1 MYRSVQRVRYPP
13 FDHEN
18 SDPVEIPLVEVL
30 LESDNPPP
38 PNLRIGNDSSWII
51 EWREETEGDS
61 SLPKINTE
69 VTTET
74 LPFLMRTRNG
84 WYIDPDPLHSTARK
98 MIFPGVLVLVVAL
111 MLHALE
117 PALISIAIIPDFI
130 FTPISIGPLDY
141 PLMILI
147 AFPIFIIPILL
158 RVVANIMDIRRQNE
172 YIADPLS
179 SPEVEISN
187 ISVDGAEI
195 SKISFP
201 EGITA
206 TRARVQVGVAVP
218 KRDVLLEAIGR
229 SKDGQPAPGMST
241 GLPERRISTADEHG
255 TGVGESVPMP
265 VSRGRLL
272 LLEPMRVQDF
282 GPWTDVVD
290 ESFILLGPSNQW
302 PGNIYS
308 AMIAIHWEIVIEASK
323 NDGTRMKWVRPIN
336 IEAPNNVV
344 SIDKLPV
351 RSGRVES

>member
-30 LESDNPPP
+30 LESENPPP
-38 PNLRIGNDSSWII
+38 PNLRIGNDSNWII

-69 VTTET
+69 VTTKT

-84 WYIDPDPLHSTARK
+84 WYIEPDPLHSTARK

-282 GPWTDVVD
+282 GPWTDVVE

-323 NDGTRMKWVRPIN
+323 SDGTRMKWVRPIN

>member
-30 LESDNPPP
+30 LESENPPP

-282 GPWTDVVD
+282 GPWTDVVE

-323 NDGTRMKWVRPIN
+323 SDGTRMKWVRPIN

>member
-1 MYRSVQRVRYPP
+1 
-13 FDHEN
+13 
-18 SDPVEIPLVEVL
+18 
-30 LESDNPPP
+30 
-38 PNLRIGNDSSWII
+38 
-51 EWREETEGDS
+51 
-61 SLPKINTE
+61 
-69 VTTET
+69 
-74 LPFLMRTRNG
+74 
-84 WYIDPDPLHSTARK
+84 
-98 MIFPGVLVLVVAL
+98 
-111 MLHALE
+111 
-117 PALISIAIIPDFI
+117 
-130 FTPISIGPLDY
+130 
-141 PLMILI
+141 
-147 AFPIFIIPILL
+147 
-158 RVVANIMDIRRQNE
+158 
-172 YIADPLS
+172 
-179 SPEVEISN
+179 
-187 ISVDGAEI
+187 
-195 SKISFP
+195 
-201 EGITA
+201 
-206 TRARVQVGVAVP
+206 
-218 KRDVLLEAIGR
+218 RDVLWEAIGR

-323 NDGTRMKWVRPIN
+323 SDGTRMKWVRPIN

>member
-18 SDPVEIPLVEVL
+18 IDPVEIPLVEVL
-30 LESDNPPP
+30 LESETPPP

-51 EWREETEGDS
+51 EWREVLEGDTA
-61 SLPKINTE
+61 LPKINTE

-74 LPFLMRTRNG
+74 LPFLMRTRDG
-84 WYIDPDPLHSTARK
+84 WYIEPDPLHAIARK
-98 MIFPGVLVLVVAL
+98 MIFPGVLVLVLAL

-117 PALISIAIIPDFI
+117 PALISLAVIPDII
-130 FTPISIGPLDY
+130 FTPVNIGPLDY

-147 AFPIFIIPILL
+147 AFPVFVIPILL

-172 YIADPLS
+172 YIANPLS

-187 ISVDGAEI
+187 YSVNSLEI

-201 EGITA
+201 EDIKA
-206 TRARVQVGVAVP
+206 TRARVQVGVAIP
-218 KRDVLLEAIGR
+218 ERGVLLDAIGR
-229 SKDGQPAPGMST
+229 SKYGQPAPGMST
-241 GLPERRISTADEHG
+241 ELPERRISTADEHG

-272 LLEPMRVQDF
+272 LLEPMRVQDI
-282 GPWTDVVD
+282 GPWTNVIG
-290 ESFILLGPSNQW
+290 ESIILPGPSDPW

-308 AMIAIHWEIVIEASK
+308 ALIAIHWEIVIEALK
-323 NDGTRMKWVRPIN
+323 EDGTRMKWVGPIKLEASN
-336 IEAPNNVV
+336 TAVTIE
-344 SIDKLPV
+344 KLPV

>member
-30 LESDNPPP
+30 LKSENPPP
-38 PNLRIGNDSSWII
+38 PNLRIGNNSSWII

-61 SLPKINTE
+61 LLPKINTE

-84 WYIDPDPLHSTARK
+84 WYIEPDPLHATARK

-117 PALISIAIIPDFI
+117 PALISIALIPDFI
-130 FTPISIGPLDY
+130 FTPVSIGPLNY

-147 AFPIFIIPILL
+147 AFPVFIIPILL

-179 SPEVEISN
+179 TPEVEISN

-201 EGITA
+201 EDITA

-218 KRDVLLEAIGR
+218 KRDLMLEAIGR

-241 GLPERRISTADEHG
+241 ELPERRISTADEHG

-282 GPWTDVVD
+282 GPWTEVGD
-290 ESFILLGPSNQW
+290 ESFTLLGPSNRW
-302 PGNIYS
+302 PGSIYS

-323 NDGTRMKWVRPIN
+323 NDGTRMKWVMPIN
-336 IEAPNNVV
+336 IESPNNEV

>member
-18 SDPVEIPLVEVL
+18 VDPVEIPLVEVL
-30 LESDNPPP
+30 LESETRPP

-51 EWREETEGDS
+51 EWREEAEGDT

-69 VTTET
+69 VTTDT
-74 LPFLMRTRNG
+74 LPFLMRTRDG
-84 WYIDPDPLHSTARK
+84 WYIEPDPLHATARR

-117 PALISIAIIPDFI
+117 PALISLAVIPDFI
-130 FTPISIGPLDY
+130 FTPVNIGPLDY

-147 AFPIFIIPILL
+147 AFPLFVIPILL
-158 RVVANIMDIRRQNE
+158 RVVANIKDIRRQNE
-172 YIADPLS
+172 YIAKPLS
-179 SPEVEISN
+179 PPEVEISSN
-187 ISVDGAEI
+187 SVNTVEI
-195 SKISFP
+195 TKISFP
-201 EGITA
+201 EDIKA
-206 TRARVQVGVAVP
+206 TRARIQVGVAIP
-218 KRDVLLEAIGR
+218 ERGVLLDAIGR
-229 SKDGQPAPGMST
+229 SKYGQPAPGMST
-241 GLPERRISTADEHG
+241 ELPERRISTADEHG

-282 GPWTDVVD
+282 GPWTNVVGD
-290 ESFILLGPSNQW
+290 SVVLSGPRNQW

-308 AMIAIHWEIVIEASK
+308 ALIAIHWEIVIDAVK
-323 NDGTRMKWVRPIN
+323 NDGTRMKWVRPIK
-336 IEAPNNVV
+336 IEASNGGVV
-344 SIDKLPV
+344 IDNLPA

>member
-30 LESDNPPP
+30 LESENPPP

-130 FTPISIGPLDY
+130 FTPVSIGPLDY

-282 GPWTDVVD
+282 GPWTDVVE

-323 NDGTRMKWVRPIN
+323 SDGTRMKWVRPIN

>member
-30 LESDNPPP
+30 LESENPPP

-290 ESFILLGPSNQW
+290 ESVVLLGPSNHW

-323 NDGTRMKWVRPIN
+323 SDGTRMKWVRPIN
-336 IEAPNNVV
+336 VESSNNMV

>member
-30 LESDNPPP
+30 LESENPPP

-130 FTPISIGPLDY
+130 FTPVSIGPLDY

-147 AFPIFIIPILL
+147 AFPVFIIPILL

-241 GLPERRISTADEHG
+241 ELPERRISTADEHG

-290 ESFILLGPSNQW
+290 ESFILLGPSDQW

-336 IEAPNNVV
+336 IESPNNVV

>member
-30 LESDNPPP
+30 LESENPPP

-323 NDGTRMKWVRPIN
+323 SDGTRMKWVRPIN

>member
-30 LESDNPPP
+30 LESENPPP

-130 FTPISIGPLDY
+130 FTPVSIGPLDY

>member
-30 LESDNPPP
+30 LESENPPP

-130 FTPISIGPLDY
+130 FTPVSIGPLDY

-323 NDGTRMKWVRPIN
+323 SDGTRMKWVRPIN

>member
-30 LESDNPPP
+30 LESENPPP

-130 FTPISIGPLDY
+130 FTPVSIGPLDY

-241 GLPERRISTADEHG
+241 ELPERRISTADEHG

-282 GPWTDVVD
+282 GPWTDVVE

-323 NDGTRMKWVRPIN
+323 SDGTRMKWVRPIN

>member
-13 FDHEN
+13 FDHQN
-18 SDPVEIPLVEVL
+18 IDPAEIPLVEVL
-30 LESDNPPP
+30 LESETPPP
-38 PNLRIGNDSSWII
+38 PNLRIGNDSSWIV
-51 EWREETEGDS
+51 EWREEAEGDT

-74 LPFLMRTRNG
+74 LPFLMRTRDG
-84 WYIDPDPLHSTARK
+84 WYIEPDPLHATARK
-98 MIFPGVLVLVVAL
+98 MIFPGVLVLVLSL

-117 PALISIAIIPDFI
+117 PALISLAVIPDFI

-147 AFPIFIIPILL
+147 AFPVFVIPILL

-172 YIADPLS
+172 YIANPLS

-187 ISVDGAEI
+187 YSVNRVEI

-201 EGITA
+201 EYIKA
-206 TRARVQVGVAVP
+206 TRARVQVGVAIP
-218 KRDVLLEAIGR
+218 ERGVLLDAIGR
-229 SKDGQPAPGMST
+229 SKYGQPAPGMST
-241 GLPERRISTADEHG
+241 ELPERRISTADEHG

-282 GPWTDVVD
+282 GPWTNLIGENV
-290 ESFILLGPSNQW
+290 ILHGPSNPW

-308 AMIAIHWEIVIEASK
+308 ALIAIHWEVVIEALK
-323 NDGTRMKWVRPIN
+323 NDGTKMKWVMPIN
-336 IEAPNNVV
+336 IETSNNGVI
-344 SIDKLPV
+344 IDKLPV
-351 RSGRVES
+351 RSGRTES